1 MLTPAVVGMRDSN
14 RGDGDSSSLLTTS
27 PMVQRFALCAA
38 FLLAGYHAA
47 GTVPTGADTG
57 AGRSD
62 GQDGAVGQEWGRS
75 KRVRPLLA
83 VDINRASAEE
93 LAILPGIGP
102 VAAAAIV
109 ESRRAD
115 GPFSVVGDLERVH
128 GIGPKTIEAVRPYLL
143 RLAEGAENAA
153 PANR

>member
-1 MLTPAVVGMRDSN
+1 MRDSN
-14 RGDGDSSSLLTTS
+14 HDEGDRSSLLTTS
-27 PMVQRFALCAA
+27 PMVQRLALCAA
-38 FLLAGYHAA
+38 FVLAGYYAA
-47 GTVPTGADTG
+47 GMLQSRADTG
-57 AGRSD
+57 AGRSET
-62 GQDGAVGQEWGRS
+62 QDWAEGQESAGRQWNRS
-75 KRVRPLLA
+75 ATIVRPLLA

-109 ESRRAD
+109 ESRNAD
-115 GPFSVVGDLERVH
+115 GPFLAVGDLERVH

-143 RLAEGAENAA
+143 RLAEDAEIAA